1 MAGVAAEL
9 PQRRVPSKAAA
20 ADYDS
25 GAGAVPDFLGLSL
38 REAVEKARAAKVKVR
53 MHGHGH
59 VIKQHPLPGAVW
71 NENQELVLNL
81 QG

>member
-1 MAGVAAEL
+1 
-9 PQRRVPSKAAA
+9 
-20 ADYDS
+20 
-25 GAGAVPDFLGLSL
+25 
-38 REAVEKARAAKVKVR
+38 VEKARAIKASVK

-71 NENQELVLNL
+71 NESRELVLNL